1 MIKPILRFL
10 LMLSLIAIVGLGIL
24 AAIAWSVW
32 PLDGTT
38 FAIDRESIALS
49 GLQGWHPLAAV
60 AFGVVAAIVGICIAI
75 LAVSFAL
82 LCTALGLGLA
92 LLAVAGSLGLV
103 AAPFLLIGWL
113 VWRLARPRP
122 APAASPSAG
131 ALPAA

>member
-1 MIKPILRFL
+1 MIKSILRFL
-10 LMLSLIAIVGLGIL
+10 LTLALIAIVGLGVL
-24 AAIAWSVW
+24 AVIAWSVW
-32 PLDGTT
+32 PLDGTS
-38 FAIDRESIALS
+38 FAIDREGLTLS

-60 AFGVVAAIVGICIAI
+60 GFGIVAAVVGICIAI

-82 LCTALGLGLA
+82 VSTALGLGLA

-103 AAPFLLIGWL
+103 ATPFLLVGWL

-122 APAASPSAG
+122 MPAASPAAG